1 MIRVSDNQLH
11 TALDK
16 NSELRFFFAIGNDP
30 YLQYTVQNQ
39 IKAKL
44 NNLGIEEHI
53 VYSID
58 NQTDWAQIYQSSQAI
73 SLFSNQI
80 LIILQFGETSL
91 TAAISKKL
99 DELTVNL
106 SPDISLL
113 ISLTKIT
120 KTQENSNWFKTLA
133 EKAIIIN
140 CNTPD
145 LQQLPQ
151 WINQQLQPLSLI
163 IEKQG
168 IDLLCYYYEGNLLAL
183 AQILEQLKLLYPSGK
198 INYDQLEHNI
208 NDSAVFTPYHWI
220 DALIMG
226 KTKRSMHILQQLKMN
241 DVEPLILLRVMQREL
256 IQLINLKKYAS
267 NHNLK
272 AAYDTYKV
280 WQNRRNM
287 MTPYLNRIS
296 LEQQYQT
303 LQKLTE
309 IEIILKHDYQ
319 SPVWEQLDALNL
331 LFIGQLHDE

>member
-1 MIRVSDNQLH
+1 MIRVNDSQLH
-11 TALDK
+11 TTLEK
-16 NSELRFFFAIGNDP
+16 NNVLRYFFTVGNDP
-30 YLQYTVQNQ
+30 YLQYAIQNQ
-39 IKAKL
+39 IKTKL
-44 NNLGIEEHI
+44 SSQGIGEHI
-53 VYSID
+53 VFTID
-58 NQTDWAQIYQSSQAI
+58 NQTDWDQIYQSSQAL

-80 LIILQFGETSL
+80 LLILQFGETAL

-99 DELTVNL
+99 DELTENL

-113 ISLTKIT
+113 ICLAKIT
-120 KTQENSNWFKTLA
+120 KTQENANWFKTLN
-133 EKAIIIN
+133 ELAIMIN

-145 LQQLPQ
+145 IQQLPQ
-151 WINQQLQPLSLI
+151 WINQQLQKLSLS

-183 AQILEQLKLLYPSGK
+183 AQVLEQLKLLYPTGK

-241 DVEPLILLRVMQREL
+241 DIEPLILLRVIQREL
-256 IQLINLKKYAS
+256 IQLINLKKYA
-267 NHNLK
+267 NGHNLK
-272 AAYDTYKV
+272 MAYDAYKV

-287 MTPYLNRIS
+287 MTPYLNRIN
-296 LEQQYQT
+296 LEQLYQT

-309 IEIILKHDYQ
+309 IEIILKYDYQ
-319 SPVWEQLDALNL
+319 SPVWEQLDTLSM
-331 LFIGQLHDE
+331 LFIGQVRD